1 MQTALGAFRKE
12 NDKLAKVLADGSRQV
27 KELGDVQN
35 WAERLERDFL
45 VLEET
50 MRLVQ
55 RGEGEGGSLSGSGS
69 YSGSESGSWSG
80 SEDEGEGE
88 GEEQHRPGSEHHDD
102 LLEQDTHMTD
112 VHGDIETPQRPVDLG
127 IKPTGKDKG
136 KGKAKEL
143 DGDETPTATGG
154 DAMDIETEEHHH
166 PAEVLPSNTTETS
179 SGVHHESP
187 TAPPQTTAGTGW
199 LRRFTWR
206 GS

>member
-55 RGEGEGGSLSGSGS
+55 RGEGEEGSWSGSGS

-80 SEDEGEGE
+80 SEDEGESGE
-88 GEEQHRPGSEHHDD
+88 HSQRRPGSEHHDD
-102 LLEQDTHMTD
+102 HPKEDTHTANIHNDM
-112 VHGDIETPQRPVDLG
+112 EMDLG
-127 IKPTGKDKG
+127 IEPRGKDKG
-136 KGKAKEL
+136 KGKATEL
-143 DGDETPTATGG
+143 NGGETSTAAGG
-154 DAMDIETEEHHH
+154 DAMDIETGESHH
-166 PAEVLPSNTTETS
+166 PAGVLPSNATETS
-179 SGVHHESP
+179 SGIHHEDV
-187 TAPPQTTAGTGW
+187 TTTPQTTAGTGW